1 MSVVGDTFSVVE
13 EVRAAE
19 AGLGGGTRAGRGA
32 SGPEDAPCRRFPA
45 AVLVGSCFPCKVSL
59 EVAGSAE
66 LWGAVPFPVVP
77 CSEAGLVSLLAQQEG
92 EERKGRNLREK
103 NQS

>member
-1 MSVVGDTFSVVE
+1 MVGDTFSVVE
-13 EVRAAE
+13 GGRAAE
-19 AGLGGGTRAGRGA
+19 AGLGGGRRADRVA
-32 SGPEDAPCRRFPA
+32 SGPEDAPRRTFPA

-59 EVAGSAE
+59 EVVGTAE
-66 LWGAVPFPVVP
+66 LWRALPLPVVP

-92 EERKGRNLREK
+92 EKGKRRNLGEK